1 MPGQPNLV
9 KTRLECGR
17 CGFALTLCVPVR
29 TGVHPLLR
37 CDHAA
42 HGNPG
47 GGTGGAGMLCPHV
60 ADRSLLTGDRLTALV
75 EAVMPRRLREWKRL
89 GVVVVPCDAA

>member
-1 MPGQPNLV
+1 MPGQPNRV
-9 KTRLECGR
+9 KTRLECSR

-37 CDHAA
+37 CDHAT
-42 HGNPG
+42 HGSPG
-47 GGTGGAGMLCPHV
+47 GGGGAGMLCPHA

-75 EAVMPRRLREWKRL
+75 EAVMHRRLREWTRL
-89 GVVVVPCDAA
+89 GVVVVACDAA